1 MRMRIVMPALSL
13 AIAFPLFGQ
22 NTPDWVKRSNEDS
35 AILLKVLAK
44 YAPEA
49 ASRFGVEGHDTD
61 VTTIPL
67 DINVRT
73 IADLNTAIQ
82 QLEGKLATEKDPA
95 VRQDLQILI
104 NSAKLNI
111 EGTRLNEKY
120 NLAYFDIP
128 QTLFQGLRTLLDDRV
143 APE

>member
-1 MRMRIVMPALSL
+1 MRILRLTAALFL
-13 AIAFPLFGQ
+13 ATALPLFAQ
-22 NTPDWVKRSNEDS
+22 STPEWVQRSNQDS

-67 DINVRT
+67 DINART

-82 QLEGKLATEKDPA
+82 QLEAKLATEKDPA

-120 NLAYFDIP
+120 NLPYFDIP
-128 QTLFQGLRTLLDDRV
+128 
-143 APE
+143 